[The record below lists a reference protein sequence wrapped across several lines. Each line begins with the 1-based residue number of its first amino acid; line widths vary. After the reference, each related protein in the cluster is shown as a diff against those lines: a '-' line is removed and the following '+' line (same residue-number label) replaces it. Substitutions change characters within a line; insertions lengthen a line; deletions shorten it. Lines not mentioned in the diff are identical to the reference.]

1 MATSTRKAKKWLLA
15 AFIWIAVAGA
25 LAGLGKHYLAAPNE
39 NPPREDWVTVLP
51 EIGPIVFPRGE
62 AKPEIGSDVPLG
74 KLADLL
80 TAHAGYRVRI
90 VGHIGP
96 DSDPASGRE
105 LAEKRANGIKQS
117 LADKDVAADRIVVET
132 SEKADSAGRYNS
144 VSCVMQ
150 KKK

>member
-39 NPPREDWVTVLP
+39 KPPREDWVTVLP

-62 AKPEIGSDVPLG
+62 VKPEIGSDVPLG

-90 VGHIGP
+90 LGHIDLISAEGKQ
-96 DSDPASGRE
+96 
-105 LAEKRANGIKQS
+105 LAEDRANGIKQS

>member
-62 AKPEIGSDVPLG
+62 AKPEIGSDVPLD

-80 TAHAGYRVRI
+80 TVHAGYRVRI
-90 VGHIGP
+90 VGHVDPGS
-96 DSDPASGRE
+96 DSVSGRN
-105 LAEKRANGIKQS
+105 LAEDRANAVKQYLLIKGIATRRI
-117 LADKDVAADRIVVET
+117 LAEA